1 MPKDRIPEKLCDR
14 IRKLDRRI
22 RHVGYY
28 DGFGRILYDSIR
40 ENRVPLEGEEET
52 HILNGTVAST
62 LNLWRP
68 ASPLVGKV
76 ESFIIIREKIVG
88 VIVPHKN
95 QSYFLI
101 IFEARTPNADVERIR
116 SKLVRAIALSS

>member
-1 MPKDRIPEKLCDR
+1 MLCDR

-22 RHVGYY
+22 RHAGYY

-40 ENRVPLEGEEET
+40 ENRIPLEGVEEM

-68 ASPLVGKV
+68 ASPLIGKV
-76 ESFIIIREKIVG
+76 ESFIMIREKIVG
-88 VIVPHKN
+88 LIVPHKN
-95 QSYFLI
+95 QNYFLV
-101 IFEARTPNADVERIR
+101 IFEAATPLTAIEKIR
-116 SKLVRAIALSS
+116 SKMLKTLNS